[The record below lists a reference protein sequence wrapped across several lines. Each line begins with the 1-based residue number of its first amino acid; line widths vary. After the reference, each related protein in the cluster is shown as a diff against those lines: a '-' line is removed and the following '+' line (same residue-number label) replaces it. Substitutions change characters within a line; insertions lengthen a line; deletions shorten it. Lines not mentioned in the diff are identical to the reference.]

1 MAVVEGRRCHA
12 STVQK
17 VVAVAIVALPLA
29 LALAQGYNETEV
41 KAAFLYHFTGYV
53 EYPPGAFS
61 SSQAPLIIGVLGK
74 GNILSAL
81 QQAVRGKNVK
91 GRAIVVKQVDIG
103 QELRECHIVFV
114 PDAEGKNL
122 PRILQILDEAP
133 VLLVGESENFAAK
146 GGTIGFFV
154 EQNRIRFEVNLD
166 AAQRA
171 HLTISSKL
179 LSLARIVK
187 GKRRES

>member
-1 MAVVEGRRCHA
+1 MAVLENRQIYPPAVRTIMVA
-12 STVQK
+12 AM
-17 VVAVAIVALPLA
+17 VVLPLA
-29 LALAQGYNETEV
+29 VALAQGYNETEV
-41 KAAFLYHFTGYV
+41 KAAFLYHFTAYI
-53 EYPPGAFS
+53 EYPPDAFS
-61 SSQAPLIIGVLGK
+61 SSQAPFTIGVLGK

-91 GRAIVVKQVDIG
+91 GRAIVVKQVGVG

-114 PDAEGKNL
+114 MDAEGKNL
-122 PRILQILDEAP
+122 PRILEILGDAP

-146 GGTIGFFV
+146 GGMIGFFV
-154 EQNRIRFEVNLD
+154 EQNRVRFEMNID
-166 AAQRA
+166 AARRA

-187 GKRRES
+187 EKRRE